1 MRSFFRE
8 IVITTVLALGIFFL
22 IQATLGSF
30 IIVGIS
36 MEPSFYDGQRLLVN
50 RVVYHLHE
58 PERGD
63 VIVFQP
69 GESQQPDYIKRIIAL
84 PGDMVEVKNGAVYV
98 NDSKLDEPYIKSS
111 PRYSTKPK
119 TIPANSYFVLGD
131 NRNNSND
138 SHNGWVV
145 PSQKI
150 VGKVWL
156 LIWPPNEWGIVPEY
170 SLAEQLV
177 SYVNN

>member
-1 MRSFFRE
+1 MRE

-22 IQATLGSF
+22 IQTTLGSF
-30 IIVGIS
+30 IVVGIS
-36 MEPSFYDGQRLLVN
+36 MEPSFYDGERLLVN
-50 RVVYHLHE
+50 RVVYYLHE

-69 GESQQPDYIKRIIAL
+69 GGQQPDYIKRIIAL
-84 PGDMVEVKNGAVYV
+84 PGDTVEVKNGAVYV

-111 PRYSTKPK
+111 PRYTTELK

-145 PSQKI
+145 QSEKI

-177 SYVNN
+177 NYVNN